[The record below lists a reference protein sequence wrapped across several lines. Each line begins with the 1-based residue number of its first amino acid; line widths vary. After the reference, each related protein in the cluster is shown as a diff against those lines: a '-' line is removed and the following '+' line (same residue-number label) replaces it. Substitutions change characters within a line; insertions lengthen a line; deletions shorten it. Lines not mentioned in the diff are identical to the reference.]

1 MRSRLVATVV
11 SANHPKLF
19 LSHRAELAALRADA
33 VAEEAGRRQS
43 EVTEAESSAVAAV
56 EALRIGAEAPIYG
69 KALVEAAFREIFP
82 ESFQTVLPVRNHK
95 ARRRPQET
103 RSLHS

>member
-1 MRSRLVATVV
+1 MGCLHGSGVPTRDGSD
-11 SANHPKLF
+11 SAGGHSKG
-19 LSHRAELAALRADA
+19 AALRADA
-33 VAEEAGRRQS
+33 AAEEAGRRAS

-82 ESFQTVLPVRNHK
+82 DSFQTVLPVRNHK
-95 ARRRPQET
+95 ARCRPDQECQCCDM
-103 RSLHS
+103 

>member
-1 MRSRLVATVV
+1 MAVWY
-11 SANHPKLF
+11 
-19 LSHRAELAALRADA
+19 HRAMTLAQLHTTELAALRADA
-33 VAEEAGRRQS
+33 AAEAGRRQS

-82 ESFQTVLPVRNHK
+82 DSFQTVLPVRNHK
-95 ARRRPQET
+95 ARRGCKRRACSE
-103 RSLHS
+103 

>member
-1 MRSRLVATVV
+1 MCVPGGLHGHCGVPKPSKLV
-11 SANHPKLF
+11 S
-19 LSHRAELAALRADA
+19 SSELQAAALRAEA
-33 VAEEAGRRQS
+33 TAEEAGRRAS

-82 ESFQTVLPVRNHK
+82 DSFQTVLPVRNHK
-95 ARRRPQET
+95 ARRRPDQEC
-103 RSLHS
+103 